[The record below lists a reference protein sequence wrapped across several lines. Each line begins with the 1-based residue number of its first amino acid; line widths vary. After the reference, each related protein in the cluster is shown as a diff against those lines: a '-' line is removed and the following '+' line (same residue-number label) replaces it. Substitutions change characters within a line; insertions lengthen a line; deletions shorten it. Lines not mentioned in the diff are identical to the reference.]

1 MVRNAI
7 NLALQTLGD
16 LERDANPA
24 EDSAALSQV
33 KSHVI
38 SAITELELSKQPK
51 SADSPLAQEGEA
63 VSES

>member
-1 MVRNAI
+1 LVRNAI

-24 EDSAALSQV
+24 EDSAALNQV

-38 SAITELELSKQPK
+38 SAITELEL
-51 SADSPLAQEGEA
+51 
-63 VSES
+63 